1 MNTAVV
7 ATGIMSIIPAH
18 LMRSMGG
25 EFDNEC
31 VAMAAITSTFWL
43 WLRSIRTPGSWG
55 WGVLAGLSYFYMVLA
70 WGGYIFVINMIG
82 VHALMLVGLGRFN
95 SGVYRAYTLF
105 FVIGTY
111 GAIQI
116 PVVGMQP
123 LRSLEQMGP
132 LLVFLG
138 YQVMAFCDMMRRRLN
153 MTTMK
158 FVSFRIAAF
167 IFLIL

>member
-43 WLRSIRTPGSWG
+43 WLRSIRTPGSWP
-55 WGVLAGLSYFYMVLA
+55 WGVAAGISYIYMVLA
-70 WGGYIFVINMIG
+70 WGGYIFVINMVG

-95 SGVYRAYTLF
+95 SGVYKAYTLF
-105 FVIGTY
+105 FVIGTA
-111 GAIQI
+111 GAIQV
-116 PVVGMQP
+116 PVVGWQP
-123 LRSLEQMGP
+123 VRSLEQIGP

-138 YQVMAFCDMMRRRLN
+138 YQVLGICDYFRRRN
-153 MTTMK
+153 GMSTTEFVK
-158 FVSFRIAAF
+158 FRVQ
-167 IFLIL
+167 